1 MKQFNQDNMKSISDY
16 INNFYEDNPFTK
28 HLGVDIVSIDK
39 GNVCV
44 SLTIKHEHTNVYGI
58 AHGGVIMS
66 LCDMAMGAACLSV
79 VQKQIHGINYML
91 HAVVAV
97 CNKLFRCNTPRG
109 DKLRHAA
116 HPQAPAAAADT
127 LNGFIAVAEAPRR
140 RVNLKRQAA
149 EVRA

>member
-1 MKQFNQDNMKSISDY
+1 MDKICLLYTS
-16 INNFYEDNPFTK
+16 PFTK

-79 VQKQIHGINYML
+79 GKKDVY
-91 HAVVAV
+91 
-97 CNKLFRCNTPRG
+97 
-109 DKLRHAA
+109 
-116 HPQAPAAAADT
+116 
-127 LNGFIAVAEAPRR
+127 
-140 RVNLKRQAA
+140 KRQSEKWSYFLDPGAVSTYA
-149 EVRA
+149 SRLTNPV